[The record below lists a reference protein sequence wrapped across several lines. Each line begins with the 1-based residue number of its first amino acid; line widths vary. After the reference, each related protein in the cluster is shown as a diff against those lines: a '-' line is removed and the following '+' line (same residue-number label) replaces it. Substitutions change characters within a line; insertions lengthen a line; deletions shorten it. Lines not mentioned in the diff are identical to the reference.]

1 MNGRYILRPAPLT
14 MQGSCRVAPTF
25 NELSPKVRQSKPP
38 RPWREPRRSP
48 LPLYA
53 FDKIPRPR
61 DHATPTPKPQSRRQ
75 RPSAQRVGSV
85 VALGM
90 MAAPEE
96 SPRRRR
102 RAELCAAAVWAA
114 DAASWWCA
122 VALVALV
129 LLGALRTE
137 TAGDARRQFRGPRL
151 GGPAARPCEE
161 VYVVG
166 DGETLHSISDRCG
179 DPFIVERNP
188 HIHDP
193 DDVFP
198 GLVIALRPTKNT

>member
-1 MNGRYILRPAPLT
+1 
-14 MQGSCRVAPTF
+14 
-25 NELSPKVRQSKPP
+25 
-38 RPWREPRRSP
+38 
-48 LPLYA
+48 
-53 FDKIPRPR
+53 
-61 DHATPTPKPQSRRQ
+61 
-75 RPSAQRVGSV
+75 
-85 VALGM
+85 
-90 MAAPEE
+90 MAAAEAE
-96 SPRRRR
+96 ASSR
-102 RAELCAAAVWAA
+102 RAELCAAAVSVA

-129 LLGALRTE
+129 LLGALRAETT
-137 TAGDARRQFRGPRL
+137 TAGDGAYRRQFRGPPL

-166 DGETLHSISDRCG
+166 EGETLHSISDKCG

-198 GLVIALRPTKNT
+198 GLVIALCPTKNT